1 MKRRYDTSFF
11 LTILPPSSAPASSA
25 SSFSNIHS
33 DHIATADNGETISAD
48 WLTPLEAIRR
58 TILHTASLQSATPT
72 GPPKESIILFPPQ
85 FYLLAELASTKNWQD
100 VLDGKLSDLGGLPL
114 ARPRSVTPFEPEIK
128 GVVDAS
134 GAFRAAT
141 VLVGDP
147 EHSKTEPSKAE
158 EGDRHRTYVL
168 LPAKPKTEDEKERW
182 RKNPP
187 LGLTVMGVE
196 RKGMGRLFGD
206 GWEDMKVGDC
216 GEEGQEKA
224 KL

>member
-11 LTILPPSSAPASSA
+11 LTILPPSSAPSS
-25 SSFSNIHS
+25 SSSSTSPAHT
-33 DHIATADNGETISAD
+33 DHIASADNGETISAD

-58 TILHTASLQSATPT
+58 TILHTTSLQSTTAA
-72 GPPKESIILFPPQ
+72 PPPQESIILFPPQ
-85 FYLLAELASTKNWQD
+85 FYLLAELASTKSWED
-100 VLDGKLSDLGGLPL
+100 VLDGQLSDLGGFPL
-114 ARPRSVTPFEPEIK
+114 ARPRSVTVFEPEIK
-128 GVVDAS
+128 GVIDAS
-134 GAFRAAT
+134 GAYRAAT

-147 EHSKTEPSKAE
+147 EHSKTDHSSAE

-168 LPAKPKTEDEKERW
+168 LPAQPKTVDEKEKW

-196 RKGMGRLFGD
+196 RRGMQRLFGD
-206 GWEDMKVGDC
+206 GWPDMRVGDC
-216 GEEGQEKA
+216 GDEGSEKA